1 MTTERKDT
9 EPNKDPWAILGVP
22 VHADDQQIRT
32 AYLQKVKDFPPDRAP
47 QQFEQIRDAYEVLR
61 DPQRRSKSLIIS
73 VDPEAKLTSLLKD
86 ETGERHFIGAD
97 LWLAALR
104 ER

>member
-1 MTTERKDT
+1 M
-9 EPNKDPWAILGVP
+9 
-22 VHADDQQIRT
+22 
-32 AYLQKVKDFPPDRAP
+32 PPDRAP

-73 VDPEAKLTSLLKD
+73 VDPEAELVSLLKD
-86 ETGERHFIGAD
+86 ETNERYFVGTD
-97 LWLAALR
+97 LWLKVLN